1 MAKTP
6 RRREFDSVRQFQKFG
21 SALDKLG
28 NKSSGPTSNVTKLE
42 DSEYYERKMGADII
56 EARNK
61 WTLVSFSLAEQGT
74 QTAKL
79 K

>member
-1 MAKTP
+1 
-6 RRREFDSVRQFQKFG
+6 
-21 SALDKLG
+21 
-28 NKSSGPTSNVTKLE
+28 LE